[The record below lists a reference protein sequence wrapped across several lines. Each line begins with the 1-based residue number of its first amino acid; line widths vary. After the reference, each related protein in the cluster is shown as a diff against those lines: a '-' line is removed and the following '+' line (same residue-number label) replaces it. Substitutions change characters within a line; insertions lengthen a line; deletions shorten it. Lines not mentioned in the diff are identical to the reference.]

1 MPVTVLRLEDT
12 NVNNM
17 GVFTL
22 KTVGSQEEPKHNGCH
37 PFLLLL
43 FAVVLLLPVLSIVII
58 IIPISI
64 QMKKKFRLG
73 QQ

>member
-1 MPVTVLRLEDT
+1 MPVTVLRMEDT
-12 NVNNM
+12 NVNTM

-22 KTVGSQEEPKHNGCH
+22 KTVGSHEEPKHNGCH

-43 FAVVLLLPVLSIVII
+43 FAVVLLVLSIVII